1 MEIHASHIL
10 LSSSSHHIVEYK
22 TRFKVFVILVDIFIC
37 LLQIRLRNM
46 TVYFVWRN
54 KLLITGSF
62 QNLEM
67 FPEIENTVLN
77 PKSWTINLYN
87 RPSFHVYFGTKKV
100 AKLLLWGKI

>member
-1 MEIHASHIL
+1 
-10 LSSSSHHIVEYK
+10 
-22 TRFKVFVILVDIFIC
+22 
-37 LLQIRLRNM
+37 M

-77 PKSWTINLYN
+77 PVLIYIIVLLSMYILERKKGQTATVEQNLVFRSKTICSATLNWLIVLPN
-87 RPSFHVYFGTKKV
+87 
-100 AKLLLWGKI
+100 